1 MPWFFAIPEFLKKH
15 VNTTWDS
22 FWRRRLVLMYNST
35 GNVPLNVDN
44 LKAIAVQVRVY
55 EMAVQSGYVLQAP
68 QSCGKNVWWYTK
80 FEFGMW

>member
-1 MPWFFAIPEFLKKH
+1 MF
-15 VNTTWDS
+15 
-22 FWRRRLVLMYNST
+22 NST